1 MQTGFFWMKI
11 GNREQKNWI
20 YHWFQVVDN
29 IQQSTANIG
38 LGSFS
43 KENNLLSARV

>member
-1 MQTGFFWMKI
+1 MQTGFFGVKS
-11 GNREQKNWI
+11 ETELKNWI
-20 YHWFQVVDN
+20 YHRFQVADN

-43 KENNLLSARV
+43 EENNLLTDRV